1 MKNRIYISL
10 ALIASAIAILSF
22 ESEKKVEERLVTDL
36 LSVESIIP
44 FDSSTR
50 LHEGR
55 PKIEWICYG
64 QRFEH
69 ECEETMQSE
78 QPSAQGFGKPQQMG
92 GIDSI
97 DIRFGKGSKV
107 RYFRSASSNYPGD
120 RIDSSGIVLSG
131 FTFGNITSA
140 SEGNEIENYL
150 QEAERIYKIK
160 PRIRIDSAFA
170 VNNPKAKVC
179 AIIVCD
185 NRGRVVKRSVVKAAN
200 FFEDFNIGYD
210 GSYKD
215 NFNFIGLG
223 DTSMLSILS
232 KSLEAGMPNTQK
244 ENYTGEIRISW
255 YGECDMWIDRVRI
268 DDLIADELLDPSGS
282 QQYEWWIASEAKF
295 LFAGKEQ
302 DANRFDIQSY
312 FPDGIKHCNLAC
324 VNYVSKRLTAY
335 ATECR
340 KLYSRT
346 AAAGRN
352 F

>member
-22 ESEKKVEERLVTDL
+22 ESEKKLEDRQVMDL
-36 LSVESIIP
+36 LSVDNIIP
-44 FDSSTR
+44 FDSSSR

-64 QRFEH
+64 QSFEH
-69 ECEETMQSE
+69 ECEETSTLH
-78 QPSAQGFGKPQQMG
+78 SAQSFLKLQHAG

-97 DIRFGKGSKV
+97 DVRLGKGSKV
-107 RYFRSASSNYPGD
+107 RYFRSASSNYSGD

-170 VNNPKAKVC
+170 VNNPSARVC
-179 AIIVCD
+179 EVIVCD
-185 NRGRVVKRSVVKAAN
+185 SRGRVVKKSVIKAAN
-200 FFEDFNIGYD
+200 FFEDFNSGYD
-210 GSYKD
+210 GNYKD
-215 NFNFIGLG
+215 NFNFLGMG
-223 DTSMLSILS
+223 DTSMLSILG
-232 KSLEAGMPNTQK
+232 KALETGTHNTQRV
-244 ENYTGEIRISW
+244 NYTGEIRIRW
-255 YGECDMWIDRVRI
+255 YGECDLWIDRVRI
-268 DDLIADELLDPSGS
+268 DDLIADELLDPSVS

-295 LFAGKEQ
+295 LVAGNKQ
-302 DANRFDIQSY
+302 GANTFDIQSY
-312 FPDGIKHCNLAC
+312 FPNGVKQCNVAC
-324 VNYVSKRLTAY
+324 VNYVSNRLTAY
-335 ATECR
+335 AAECR